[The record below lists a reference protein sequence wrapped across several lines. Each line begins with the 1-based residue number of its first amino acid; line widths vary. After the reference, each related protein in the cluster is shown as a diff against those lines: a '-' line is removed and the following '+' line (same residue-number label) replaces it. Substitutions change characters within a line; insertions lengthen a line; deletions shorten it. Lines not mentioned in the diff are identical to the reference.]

1 MPNAAAFDPAKV
13 KSLLASGAAFRE
25 QVPPLIVRTTLL
37 VPMTV
42 LKVGVVKFAA
52 KAFGTGLSIPMSKPK
67 LAMGT
72 NSLLILR
79 VFGMFIYAFLFS
91 R

>member
-1 MPNAAAFDPAKV
+1 
-13 KSLLASGAAFRE
+13 
-25 QVPPLIVRTTLL
+25 
-37 VPMTV
+37 MTV
-42 LKVGVVKFAA
+42 LKVGVVQFAA

-79 VFGMFIYAFLFS
+79 VFGMFICAFLFS